1 MSPRIGRNDRC
12 PCGSGLKYKLCHGG
26 PRAAPP
32 QASADDA
39 GDGRETA
46 VERAL
51 RWLTDRHRKA
61 VQVAVDD
68 LLSEELWPEEA
79 PEAGELDPG
88 LHEMLMI
95 NLFEWLLAE
104 GAIQIKGQ
112 RCNVNR
118 YVLGADGPTF
128 SATERQWIE
137 QLAGQQLRLYTITE
151 VWRGEGLTLVD
162 ALDEMAEPL
171 HVQERASSQ
180 TLRVGMLIGC
190 RVMAL
195 GDRRMLSGAIYPFP
209 MLGADETL
217 AAVRAEIED
226 ASAPAN
232 LPHATGLAV
241 ARAWV
246 RRAVLPPPLPTMVD
260 SVSGD
265 PLLLVTDHYR
275 VLDADALAC
284 ALAACGDVV
293 SEGVGEWRRERE
305 FDDGLTRSLAV
316 INRGKQA
323 DRIEVFYRTQR
334 LADEG
339 RSWFEGVAG
348 GTVRHLTR
356 EIVDPRGALRHAGPG
371 APKRDSDNSGL
382 PPEALA
388 DAIEQVLLRSYAN
401 WADEP
406 IPALGGKTPR
416 EAIGSPAGLE
426 RVKGLLRSYEDGEED
441 MARKQGRRPISYQ
454 FLWDALGIAR

>member
-12 PCGSGLKYKLCHGG
+12 PCGSGLKYKHCHGG
-26 PRAAPP
+26 PRAATPP
-32 QASADDA
+32 ASV
-39 GDGRETA
+39 GDGRENA

-51 RWLTDRHRKA
+51 GWLTDRHRKA

-68 LLSEELWPEEA
+68 LLSEELWPEDA
-79 PEAGELDPG
+79 PEAGELDAG
-88 LHEMLMI
+88 LHEMLMV

-104 GAIQIKGQ
+104 GTIQVKGQ

-118 YVLGADGPTF
+118 YVLGADGPTL
-128 SATERQWIE
+128 SAPERQWIE
-137 QLAGQQLRLYTITE
+137 QLARQPLRPYTITE
-151 VWRGEGLTLVD
+151 VRRGEGLTLVD
-162 ALDEMAEPL
+162 ALDEEAEPVFV
-171 HVQERASSQ
+171 HERSGSEA
-180 TLRVGMLIGC
+180 LRAGMLIGC

-195 GDRRMLSGAIYPFP
+195 GERRVLSGAVYPFP
-209 MLGADETL
+209 MLGVAEAL
-217 AAVRAEIED
+217 AAIRAEVED
-226 ASAPAN
+226 ANPASD
-232 LPHATGLAV
+232 LRRATGLAV

-246 RRAVLPPPLPTMVD
+246 RRALLPPPLPTMVD
-260 SVSGD
+260 AVSGD

-275 VLDADALAC
+275 VLDADALAR

-305 FDDGLTRSLAV
+305 FDDGLTRSLAA

-339 RSWFEGVAG
+339 RVWFEGIAG
-348 GTVRHLTR
+348 GAVRHLTR

-371 APKRDSDNSGL
+371 APASGSGSGGL